1 MTQELLAVAY
11 CTYIWSCHWRKISFL
26 QMSAEKCL
34 LQFCLQSSYEK
45 LFPFLVANVLLQ
57 IIEIV
62 LI

>member
-1 MTQELLAVAY
+1 
-11 CTYIWSCHWRKISFL
+11 
-26 QMSAEKCL
+26 MSAEKCL

-62 LI
+62 LIWWVLIFIISVDYRGFILQCTL